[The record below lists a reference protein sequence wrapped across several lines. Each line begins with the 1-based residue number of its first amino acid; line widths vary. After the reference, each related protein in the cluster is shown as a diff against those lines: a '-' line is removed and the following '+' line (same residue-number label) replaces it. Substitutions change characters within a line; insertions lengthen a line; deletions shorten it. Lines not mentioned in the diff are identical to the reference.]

1 MNWLGPG
8 AIIYPINSCHP
19 LAIPA
24 RNAYEKHAMTAPVA
38 ALQRFWNSSI
48 GKKLIVALTG
58 LVLVGFLVGHLT
70 GNLLIYVGREAMND
84 YAEFLHHMLH
94 GAGVWMAR
102 VVLLVCFAAHIIATV
117 CLTRQNR
124 ASRDNRYQFGA
135 TVQASRS
142 SRIMIW
148 SGLTILAFVIF
159 HLLHYTVRVSYD
171 AANFIDTNAAG
182 EERFDVYK
190 MMIVGFSYIPSSL
203 FYIIAIVLLCSHL
216 GHGVASIFQT
226 LGLRTHRNSKLI
238 GCGSQIFAWV
248 ICAGFISI
256 PLAVLF
262 KIVTE

>member
-1 MNWLGPG
+1 
-8 AIIYPINSCHP
+8 
-19 LAIPA
+19 
-24 RNAYEKHAMTAPVA
+24 MTAPVA

-48 GKKLIVALTG
+48 GKKIIVALTG
-58 LVLVGFLVGHLT
+58 LVLVGFLIGHLS

-84 YAEFLHHMLH
+84 YAEFLHHLLH
-94 GAGVWMAR
+94 GAGVWIAR
-102 VVLLVCFAAHIIATV
+102 IVLLVCFAAHIIATV

-124 ASRDNRYQFGA
+124 ASRDNRYEFGA

-171 AANFIDTNAAG
+171 AADFVDKTADG
-182 EERFDVYK
+182 ERFDVYK
-190 MMIVGFSYIPSSL
+190 MLIVGFSNKLSSL

-226 LGLRTHRNSKLI
+226 LGLRTHRNGQLI
-238 GCGSQIFAWV
+238 SCGSQVFAWV
-248 ICAGFISI
+248 ICAGFVSI

-262 KIVTE
+262 GLVK